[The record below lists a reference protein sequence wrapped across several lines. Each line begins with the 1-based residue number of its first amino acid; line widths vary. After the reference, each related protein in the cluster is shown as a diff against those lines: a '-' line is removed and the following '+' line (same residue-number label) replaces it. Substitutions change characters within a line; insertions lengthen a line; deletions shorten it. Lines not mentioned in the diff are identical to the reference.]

1 MSEKNTVWI
10 CISEDKKSL
19 PGLTLQEQNEE
30 TTIIFTQQ
38 HAKGQH
44 LAHYLGNN
52 CEASIMHW
60 TLVDK
65 SDEEI
70 MLTMKE
76 KKYKRKTN
84 CKQLYTFNWSITH
97 RQIFTRMEDLWLDE

>member
-1 MSEKNTVWI
+1 M
-10 CISEDKKSL
+10 
-19 PGLTLQEQNEE
+19 TLQEKNEE
-30 TTIIFTQQ
+30 TPQIFTQQ

-52 CEASIMHW
+52 CGASIIHW

-65 SDEEI
+65 CDEEI

-76 KKYKRKTN
+76 RKV
-84 CKQLYTFNWSITH
+84 
-97 RQIFTRMEDLWLDE
+97 

>member
-1 MSEKNTVWI
+1 MKI
-10 CISEDKKSL
+10 KKSL

-52 CEASIMHW
+52 CGASIMHW
-60 TLVDK
+60 TFVDK

-76 KKYKRKTN
+76 KKYK
-84 CKQLYTFNWSITH
+84 
-97 RQIFTRMEDLWLDE
+97 MED